1 MQIQISAR
9 HGQLDDASRD
19 RIEEKAQ
26 KLVRF
31 FDRLTSITVTVDLA
45 HLEQPVV
52 EVRATAEHH
61 DDFVGTETASNI
73 GAAMDGALQKVEVQ
87 LKKHKEKLTGH
98 RAASVKHIETP
109 ERPADEQ

>member
-9 HGQLDDASRD
+9 HGSLDDSMRT

-26 KLVRF
+26 KLNRF
-31 FDRLTSITVTVDLA
+31 FERLTSIQITVDLA
-45 HLEQPVV
+45 HLESPEV

-61 DDFVGTETASNI
+61 DDFVGTESASNI
-73 GAAMDGALQKVEVQ
+73 QAAMDGALHKVEVQ

-98 RAASVKHIETP
+98 RAASSKHYEAP
-109 ERPADEQ
+109 EEPAEEQ